1 MTHFAP
7 LRDTIGSR
15 DSQCQG
21 NSTHYFQNSCCALSH
36 LQQPAPYKKATILI
50 TRSPQNQGLE
60 DRSFEKG
67 LRATTRW
74 PGKTGG
80 RKWRKK
86 TTRKQKTNKNNQ
98 TTTKH
103 NTTQHKQP
111 TQKQHKPHQKTPKKN
126 KHRVGFT

>member
-67 LRATTRW
+67 LRATKRK

-80 RKWRKK
+80 RKWCMKNSRARKNEE
-86 TTRKQKTNKNNQ
+86 TTRKPGSVVDS
-98 TTTKH
+98 H
-103 NTTQHKQP
+103 SSAM
-111 TQKQHKPHQKTPKKN
+111 
-126 KHRVGFT
+126 RVAAHL